1 MQSMNIS
8 LPEPLK
14 QFVDGQIAEGRY
26 SSVSEYVRELIRAN
40 EKRKAEERLEAL
52 FLESLQAEE
61 SAMTPNEWKAIR
73 QDAIARVKVRR
84 RARLAGLPVSYVVGD
99 AMDPGAAR
107 AALEGKHVGAILE
120 TLQFAPGDG
129 RSWAKVYGNFVPWAK
144 RTGVKQFIVLGGGC
158 SDREAKECPLSP
170 PLYAMTRDMT
180 RAEHILR
187 DSGVPYTIIRVG
199 ALLPNPRHPKFDW
212 ETGRSYLTTDVT
224 KFGGVMRTDLNEQV
238 LGCIRAKRCLNRIFV
253 IDDPTLKPQVDHFI
267 CKRRHETDTV
277 SGLHPEC
284 GPMPDFTDAY
294 PPKDPP

>member
-1 MQSMNIS
+1 MSRK
-8 LPEPLK
+8 PEYLFRCAWTFTLLLVCIAYGAPASAAPK
-14 QFVDGQIAEGRY
+14 DDGVLILGGTGHTG
-26 SSVSEYVRELIRAN
+26 SYVAR
-40 EKRKAEERLEAL
+40 RLV
-52 FLESLQAEE
+52 
-61 SAMTPNEWKAIR
+61 
-73 QDAIARVKVRR
+73 ARGEQVTVLVRPTSD
-84 RARLAGLPVSYVVGD
+84 RARLAGLPISYVVGD

-107 AALEGKHVGAILE
+107 AALEGKHFGAIFE

-158 SDREAKECPLSP
+158 GDREAKECPLSP

-277 SGLHPEC
+277 SGFHPEC
-284 GPMPDFTDAY
+284 GPMPDFTDAH